1 MITHTKHWLT
11 QEILLKICNKIH
23 EYHKKLV
30 KTAVKLLLIVVYKI
44 ALYSHI
50 NKTAVNSYN

>member
-1 MITHTKHWLT
+1 MSI
-11 QEILLKICNKIH
+11 I
-23 EYHKKLV
+23 KKLV